1 MAEIIKLVRKYR
13 SQILYVVF
21 GALTTAVNVAVYS
34 FCFSLLGLPNVPSV
48 VIAWILAVLFAF
60 ITNKIWVF
68 GSPSFAPDVL
78 KHEIPSF
85 FAARILT
92 GLLDLGVMYL
102 AVDVLHWNAAAWK
115 LISNVL
121 VILLNY
127 IASRFFIFRK
137 PESSKE
143 AERNP

>member
-1 MAEIIKLVRKYR
+1 MAEIRKLAKKYR
-13 SQILYVVF
+13 SQILYIIF
-21 GALTTAVNVAVYS
+21 GALTTAVNVSVYS

-68 GSPSFAPDVL
+68 DSRSFMPDVL

-92 GLLDLGVMYL
+92 GLLDLGIMYL
-102 AVDVLHWNAAAWK
+102 AVDILHWNAAAWK
-115 LISNVL
+115 LISNIL

-127 IASRFFIFRK
+127 IASRFFIFRG
-137 PESSKE
+137 PETSGKE
-143 AERNP
+143 ERK